1 MTSTPSIRI
10 VLDFMRAFHE
20 QDRSAAEALMGDDF
34 VFTSPQDDHIDKA
47 AWLQRCFPSA
57 DHFDSPGVTLE
68 IVEVDGIVLHRYEY
82 AVNGIRF
89 RNAEA
94 LRVEDGRVREV
105 EVYFGGSV
113 ARTSPTEIDGS

>member
-1 MTSTPSIRI
+1 MTSTSSVRI

-20 QDRSAAEALMGDDF
+20 QDRSAAEALMSDDF

-47 AWLQRCFPSA
+47 AWLERCFPSA
-57 DHFDSPGVTLE
+57 DHFDSPGSTLE

-82 AVNGIRF
+82 AVEGVRY

-105 EVYFGGSV
+105 EVYFGGRV
-113 ARTSPTEIDGS
+113 